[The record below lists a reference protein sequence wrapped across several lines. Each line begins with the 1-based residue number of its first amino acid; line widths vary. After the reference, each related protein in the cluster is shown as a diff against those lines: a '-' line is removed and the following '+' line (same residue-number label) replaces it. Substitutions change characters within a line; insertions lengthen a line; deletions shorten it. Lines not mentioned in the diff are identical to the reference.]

1 MASCG
6 NDLGEAQVFIT
17 HLLGAMLGAGF
28 QSPGLT
34 CAYNQAIRQRRV
46 VGTKFGGHTR
56 KERGGGRLQL
66 GRVGIR
72 KDFSGDDA

>member
-6 NDLGEAQVFIT
+6 NDLGESQVFIT

-34 CAYNQAIRQRRV
+34 GAYNQAIRQLQSCRHQIWRAYKEGAWCGGPAAGEGRHQERFQRR
-46 VGTKFGGHTR
+46 
-56 KERGGGRLQL
+56 
-66 GRVGIR
+66 
-72 KDFSGDDA
+72 